1 MKLSS
6 LRWDKEY
13 TKTTTKICV
22 TLTEYWME
30 HRSSRA
36 RKGCHQCVNLHSR
49 RKRKAI
55 LILKVVAV
63 KISNEGNLM
72 TQYYSIPPSQWG
84 FLTLR
89 SKELQTRI
97 TCPTITNLAKQNS
110 PRTVKHAEIVT
121 LTSAWTYLDKTQA
134 PSSQL
139 TWRLWRRIH
148 YLSCSRLS

>member
-13 TKTTTKICV
+13 TKTTTRICV

-97 TCPTITNLAKQNS
+97 TLKMIINLAKLNS
-110 PRTVKHAEIVT
+110 PRLVKHEEIVMR
-121 LTSAWTYLDKTQA
+121 TSAWTYQGKIL
-134 PSSQL
+134 PLSSQL
-139 TWRLWRRIH
+139 TWRYWKRILCH
-148 YLSCSRLS
+148 SCFKLS